1 MEEKVREIGAEIK
14 CRPSSSAHT
23 ETAAKN
29 SGLTCEDRR
38 QEKSTEEGFEGG
50 VEEEHRWEK
59 PRTASDKAHPLSHLS
74 HHLSH
79 LSHLLSQLAQL

>member
-23 ETAAKN
+23 ETAPKN

-38 QEKSTEEGFEGG
+38 QEKSKEEGFEGG

-59 PRTASDKAHPLSHLS
+59 PRTASDKAHLLSHLT
-74 HHLSH
+74 H
-79 LSHLLSQLAQL
+79 LSHLLSHLSQL